1 MQQLQERLQ
10 MNLIQQTHLVSQQ
23 SPDTV
28 KSSDTLHQMA
38 FQQQQLVHHLQMTQ
52 RRYVLQHGMN
62 LQPAALNPPPQG
74 KLTQTNNGGDMN
86 ALWNSLNPTAPE
98 PAQDKPPGDKG
109 IGGINGL
116 LVSMGISRREC
127 LNGGVS
133 QDEVPPAS
141 QPDQPGELS
150 KVHQLFGHGVCKW
163 PGCEA
168 VCEDI
173 QAFFKHLNKE
183 HNLDDRSTAQARVQ
197 MQVVSQ
203 LELQLQKE
211 RDRLQAMM
219 MHLHMSKQQGLEQE
233 REASNSGLCLPKLSP
248 QPYLSQPQPCLP
260 TNVISQVP
268 PVSLS
273 SLVSTVRSSVN
284 VLRPTA
290 PSLVS
295 PSKRRIYEK
304 SALSLSGEIQR
315 NREFY
320 KNADVRPPFTY
331 ASLIRQSII
340 ESPDKQLTLN
350 EIYNWFQNTFC
361 YFRRNA
367 ATWKNA
373 VRHNLSLHKCFMR
386 VENVKGA
393 VWTVDEMEFYK
404 RRPQRCLIGDSQAEE
419 NLTMKSPRL
428 YGDSTNANMQMLH
441 PHLFRMLYGIELG
454 QGIPPLEMV
463 PMNENAFTGYV
474 SSSPPPLRSDRDTH
488 SPLLKK
494 QRLQEDELMRIKQ
507 ENGTHVYGAH
517 HLSAELEG
525 PESTSADEEVA
536 QDLSMS
542 QEDPPAPPCTSG
554 SGSAYAS
561 ES

>member
-23 SPDTV
+23 SPSDV
-28 KSSDTLHQMA
+28 KTSDLHQMA

-62 LQPAALNPPPQG
+62 LPPSALPPAPHQS
-74 KLTQTNNGGDMN
+74 KTNNGGDVN
-86 ALWNSLNPTAPE
+86 VGAVALWNSLNQGSTSAGQEQPS
-98 PAQDKPPGDKG
+98 DKPPGPPGTSADKSA
-109 IGGINGL
+109 INGL
-116 LVSMGISRREC
+116 LASMGISRREC
-127 LNGGVS
+127 LNGGS
-133 QDEVPPAS
+133 SGTQEEASEGEPP
-141 QPDQPGELS
+141 PGT
-150 KVHQLFGHGVCKW
+150 KVHLLFGHGICKW

-173 QAFFKHLNKE
+173 QAFFKHLHKE
-183 HNLDDRSTAQARVQ
+183 HSLDDRSTAQARVQ

-203 LELQLQKE
+203 LKLQLQKE

-219 MHLHMSKQQGLEQE
+219 LHLHMSKQQGGEQD
-233 REASNSGLCLPKLSP
+233 REASNSSLCLPKMSP
-248 QPYLSQPQPCLP
+248 SQPYISSQPQPCLP
-260 TNVISQVP
+260 ATVP

-273 SLVSTVRSSVN
+273 SLVSTVHSSIN
-284 VLRPTA
+284 PLRPTT
-290 PSLVS
+290 PSLMS

-304 SALSLSGEIQR
+304 SALSLSGGLPYMLERAGLDVQQEIQR

-404 RRPQRCLIGDSQAEE
+404 RRPQRCLIGDNQQEE
-419 NLTMKSPRL
+419 NLSIKSPRL
-428 YGDSTNANMQMLH
+428 YGDASSANIQV
-441 PHLFRMLYGIELG
+441 PLG
-454 QGIPPLEMV
+454 
-463 PMNENAFTGYV
+463 ENAFPGYV
-474 SSSPPPLRSDRDTH
+474 SSPPPPLRPDRDSH
-488 SPLLKK
+488 SPLHKK
-494 QRLQEDELMRIKQ
+494 QRLQEDEIMRIKQ
-507 ENGTHVYGAH
+507 ENGTNIYGQGAG
-517 HLSAELEG
+517 LGVREERSSEG
-525 PESTSADEEVA
+525 QDSTGADDEVA

-542 QEDPPAPPCTSG
+542 QEDTPSTS
-554 SGSAYAS
+554 YAS